1 MEGYYEKEDSIIDRV
16 FRSIGIKSYRVG
28 AVTDTGKTKSGKI
41 KRTLIGT
48 WSKSKPDIVKC
59 SLLYSW
65 IKEPNYTQT
74 DEMSMYVENGTPIY
88 KTVKTKYSCFCY
100 YPTTKKTKN
109 CMSTPSTIYN
119 NNGVG
124 IKQKLRN
131 STRSGIVSEHVLTI
145 SYDAKI
151 DNKKS
156 WKYVQVNGEYYHQ
169 QSKLSVEPSLSLSS
183 NGSLNLT
190 PSIKKKFQYLTNPPQ
205 VFVYF
210 K

>member
-1 MEGYYEKEDSIIDRV
+1 
-16 FRSIGIKSYRVG
+16 
-28 AVTDTGKTKSGKI
+28 
-41 KRTLIGT
+41 
-48 WSKSKPDIVKC
+48 
-59 SLLYSW
+59 
-65 IKEPNYTQT
+65 
-74 DEMSMYVENGTPIY
+74 MYVKNGTPIY

-100 YPTTKKTKN
+100 CPTTKKTKN

-190 PSIKKKFQYLTNPPQ
+190 PSIKKKFQYLKNPLQ
-205 VFVYF
+205 LFVYF